1 MCASRIWRR
10 GRARKARQNTTIA
23 SVGVLLPILFLSFL
37 PSSMA
42 KAALANASTG
52 IGLLCLGMEHRA
64 KSVATVHNSGL
75 A

>member
-1 MCASRIWRR
+1 MVPA
-10 GRARKARQNTTIA
+10 NTTIA